1 MAVQRDDPYGQF
13 NFLVDFGAGT
23 DGPQAGFQECS
34 QIGTIVE
41 LFEYRN
47 GNDKPNE
54 VRKIAG
60 LSRVP
65 DITLK
70 RGVIGALDLY
80 QWLNDVRN
88 GARGARTVLIQL
100 QNEDRTEVVL
110 TWKLFG
116 ALPVRHFCG
125 PLNAKSTDVAI
136 EELTLAVER
145 VELE

>member
-34 QIGTIVE
+34 PIGTIVE
-41 LFEYRN
+41 VFEYRN
-47 GNDKPNE
+47 GNDKANE

-65 DITLK
+65 DVTLK
-70 RGVIGALDLY
+70 RGVIGVLDLY
-80 QWLNDVRN
+80 NWINDVRN
-88 GARGARTVLIQL
+88 GGRSARNVLVQL
-100 QNEDRTEVVL
+100 QNEDHTSIVL

-116 ALPVRHFCG
+116 ALPIRHFCG
-125 PLNAKSTDVAI
+125 PLNATSTDVTI

>member
-13 NFLVDFGAGT
+13 NFLVEFGAGT
-23 DGPQAGFQECS
+23 EGPKAGFQECS
-34 QIGTIVE
+34 PIGTIVE
-41 LFEYRN
+41 VFEYRN
-47 GNDKPNE
+47 GNDRANE

-65 DITLK
+65 DVTLK
-70 RGVIGALDLY
+70 RGVIGVLDLY
-80 QWLNDVRN
+80 NWINDVRN
-88 GARGARTVLIQL
+88 GGRSARNVLVQL
-100 QNEDRTEVVL
+100 QNEDHTSIVL

-125 PLNAKSTDVAI
+125 PLNATSTDVTI

>member
-1 MAVQRDDPYGQF
+1 MTTRTGSSTSSSSSAG
-13 NFLVDFGAGT
+13 GT

-34 QIGTIVE
+34 PIGTIVE
-41 LFEYRN
+41 VFEYRN
-47 GNDKPNE
+47 GNDKTNE

-70 RGVIGALDLY
+70 RGVIGVLDLY
-80 QWLNDVRN
+80 KWLNDVRN
-88 GARGARTVLIQL
+88 GGRARATVRSSFRTRTTPSIVLS
-100 QNEDRTEVVL
+100 
-110 TWKLFG
+110 WKLLG

-125 PLNAKSTDVAI
+125 PLNATSTDVAI

>member
-13 NFLVDFGAGT
+13 NFLVDLGTGAE
-23 DGPQAGFQECS
+23 GPSAGFQECS

-47 GNDKPNE
+47 GNDKTNE
-54 VRKIAG
+54 VRKVPG
-60 LSRVP
+60 LAKVP
-65 DITLK
+65 DVTLK

-80 QWLNDVRN
+80 RWLDDVRN
-88 GARGARTVLIQL
+88 GVRGARTVTIQL
-100 QNEDRTEVVL
+100 QNEDRSDIVL
-110 TWKLFG
+110 TWKLHG
-116 ALPVRHFCG
+116 AFPVRHFCG